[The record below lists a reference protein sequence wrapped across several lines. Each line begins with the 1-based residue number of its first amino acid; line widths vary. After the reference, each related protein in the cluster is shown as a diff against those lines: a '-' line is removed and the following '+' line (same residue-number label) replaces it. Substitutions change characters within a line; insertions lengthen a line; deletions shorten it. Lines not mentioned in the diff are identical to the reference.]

1 MYTLRLSNLFK
12 PTPRNMRRLGNA
24 LIHASQG
31 ISIPA
36 ILSDEKW
43 IAIVVL
49 LAGWIGKFLSE
60 LTAEDNP
67 KTASDFGLEE
77 GGYKYPPETIG
88 RVGPT
93 IPCTSSSTKQTCHG
107 CNDCTCGKK
116 PPISDESNQ
125 G

>member
-31 ISIPA
+31 VSIPA

-49 LAGWIGKFLSE
+49 LAGWLGKFLSE
-60 LTAEDNP
+60 MTAEDNP

-77 GGYKYPPETIG
+77 GVDSVVPLKP
-88 RVGPT
+88 
-93 IPCTSSSTKQTCHG
+93 STKQTCHG
-107 CNDCTCGKK
+107 CKDCACGKK
-116 PPISDESNQ
+116 PPIPDESNQ